1 MLDLQFERLCKT
13 IANTEFSE
21 HLTLEQR
28 MLVAICQQMLEAYQ
42 RGEIQQ
48 MLETE

>member
-1 MLDLQFERLCKT
+1 MIDLQFEKFCLT

-28 MLVAICQQMLEAYQ
+28 MLVVICQQMLEAYQ
-42 RGEIQQ
+42 RGEIHV
-48 MLETE
+48 MLATE